1 MFKEQDNMTTPCK
14 FHTTSNTRYIRPR
27 KQLYPFAHVQ
37 WLEVL
42 KLTLSLAKIAVCVT
56 TPSGTGRERIWLK
69 EPRWYTQG
77 DIDPPH
83 TWIDRK
89 QAEIIFILYYYILRQ
104 AFPLSSF

>member
-1 MFKEQDNMTTPCK
+1 M
-14 FHTTSNTRYIRPR
+14 
-27 KQLYPFAHVQ
+27 
-37 WLEVL
+37 
-42 KLTLSLAKIAVCVT
+42 AKMAVCVT

-89 QAEIIFILYYYILRQ
+89 QAEITFTLYTVTDQKLVGRKV
-104 AFPLSSF
+104 